1 MEERFGKVYGYT
13 VYVEEGKVT
22 MALDKDGYAKYPYIA
37 SRDGGWDLASRE
49 LSVSALR
56 QRMARGTAVLR

>member
-22 MALDKDGYAKYPYIA
+22 MALDTYGYAKYPYIA
-37 SRDGGWDLASRE
+37 SRDGGWDLAVKE
-49 LSVSALR
+49 LTVNALR

>member
-37 SRDGGWDLASRE
+37 SNQGGWDLASRE